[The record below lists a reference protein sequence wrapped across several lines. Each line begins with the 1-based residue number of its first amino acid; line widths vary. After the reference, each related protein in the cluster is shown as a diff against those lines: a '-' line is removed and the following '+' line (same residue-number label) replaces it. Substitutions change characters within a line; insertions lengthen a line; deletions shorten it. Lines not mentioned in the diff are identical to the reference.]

1 MELKLLDG
9 KVISVNYNETGFD
22 VAKKISESLAK
33 ASIAYKLNGKLYDL
47 SSLIKEDGDF
57 ELITSKSEEANHI
70 LNHSAAHLMAEAI
83 SLLYKDAKFDIG
95 PAIEDGFYYD
105 IDFGTTILKEEDL
118 AKIEAKMKELS
129 KKNEKI
135 IRKEISKE
143 EALALFKNNFYKE
156 EIIKNLD
163 ENATISIYSQ
173 GEYTDLCVGPH
184 VPSTSYIKHFK
195 LDTIAGAYYKGD
207 SKNKQLTR
215 IYGVATFTKEE
226 LEHIEYVK
234 EEAKK
239 RDHRKLGKELGLFMI
254 SDYGPGFPFYLP
266 NGMMLRR
273 QIESWWYKIHD
284 DHNYQIIK
292 SPIILSKELWLTS
305 GHWDHYKENMY
316 TTKIDDRDFAIKPM
330 NCPGAILVY
339 NSSLHSYK
347 DLPLRLGE
355 LGLVHR
361 HEASGA
367 LNGLFRVR
375 CFTQD
380 DAHIF
385 CTKEQ
390 LKGEIESLLK
400 LYDEMYSTFKL
411 DYYIVLSTKPEKDYI
426 GDDEIWEASE
436 KILADACKASGKEFK
451 INPGDGAFYGPK
463 LDFKLKDCMGRV
475 WQCGTIQ
482 LDMNLPER
490 FNCTFINSKGEKERP
505 IMLHRA
511 ILGSF
516 ERFMGIIT
524 EHFAGA
530 FPTWLAPNQVRILPV
545 NNLYHLEYAHELE
558 KELKENDIRV
568 TVDDS
573 LEKLG
578 YRMRNSITMKTP
590 YTLVI
595 GDKEKEN
602 NTVTYRKYG
611 TDKQISVTK
620 EEFINLI
627 KEDIK
632 SKALLIDLNK
642 NN

>member
-9 KVISVNYNETGFD
+9 KVISVNDNETGFD

-390 LKGEIESLLK
+390 LKEEIENLLK

-516 ERFMGIIT
+516 ERFIGIIT

-545 NNLYHLEYAHELE
+545 NNLYHLEYAHKLE

-568 TVDDS
+568 IVDDS
-573 LEKLG
+573 SEKLG

-595 GDKEKEN
+595 GDKERDN
-602 NTVTYRKYG
+602 NIVTYRKYG
-611 TDKQISVTK
+611 SEKQISVTK

-632 SKALLIDLNK
+632 SKALLVDLNK

>member
-9 KVISVNYNETGFD
+9 KVISVNDNETGFD

-490 FNCTFINSKGEKERP
+490 FNCSFINSKGEKERP

-545 NNLYHLEYAHELE
+545 NNLYHSDYAHELE

-611 TDKQISVTK
+611 TDKQISITK
-620 EEFINLI
+620 EEFIKLI
-627 KEDIK
+627 KEEIK
-632 SKALLIDLNK
+632 SKALLVDLNSK
-642 NN
+642 